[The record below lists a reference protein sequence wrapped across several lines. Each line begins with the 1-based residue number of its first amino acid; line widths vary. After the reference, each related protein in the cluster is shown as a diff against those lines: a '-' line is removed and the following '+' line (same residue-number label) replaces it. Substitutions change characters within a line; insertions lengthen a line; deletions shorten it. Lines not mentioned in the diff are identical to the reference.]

1 MHAKAYQFAVVLLL
15 FRNLE
20 PLPLT
25 TRQWQ
30 SQSQSHA
37 LTCTKHKKR
46 LRASLMILSCWIH
59 ACSYACKRLLIRC
72 TACSFVVVSESKT
85 PAPDNEAIAK
95 SESDFGLHQAHIE
108 AQGLFD
114 DFELLDPCMLLCMQR
129 LPIRY
134 SFVVIREPKTLAPDN
149 EAIAESESNFALHQ
163 AQIEAQGLLDD
174 FEVLKGVGSMHA
186 LMHAKAYQFVVVLF
200 LFRNPGTLPLTTRQ
214 LQSQSQTLA
223 CTKHK

>member
-1 MHAKAYQFAVVLLL
+1 
-15 FRNLE
+15 
-20 PLPLT
+20 
-25 TRQWQ
+25 
-30 SQSQSHA
+30 
-37 LTCTKHKKR
+37 
-46 LRASLMILSCWIH
+46 MILSCWIH

-72 TACSFVVVSESKT
+72 TACSFAVVSESKT

-95 SESDFGLHQAHIE
+95 SESDFSLHQAHIE

-134 SFVVIREPKTLAPDN
+134 SFVVFREPKTLAPDN
-149 EAIAESESNFALHQ
+149 ESIAESESNFALHQ
-163 AQIEAQGLLDD
+163 AQKQAQGLLDD
-174 FEVLKGVGSMHA
+174 FEVSKGVGSMHA
-186 LMHAKAYQFVVVLF
+186 LMHAKAYQFVVILF